1 MEKEK
6 LWTKGFTAT
15 SIVNFVLMLSMYLLL
30 VTMAGYAMETY
41 GSSASMGGFVA
52 SVFIIGALLGRLY
65 AGKKITQIGAKRIL
79 LIGIFIFVIMS
90 FMYFVE
96 IGVYGFIAVRIIQ
109 GIGLGFATTATG
121 TIVSQVIPP
130 SRNGEGISYF
140 SISIVLSA
148 AIGPLIGIELVQ
160 TFGYTSIFIFSS
172 IVGLFSL
179 VLALP
184 LKVPTIEANKSSET
198 AKSSI
203 FSGLFEKKAIP
214 ISIVLLITALG
225 YAGILSF
232 ITSYAKE
239 IGLAEVGGLFFLVY
253 AVVVL
258 LTRPF
263 TGKLMDVKGAN
274 IISYPGLV
282 LFAAGMLMLAL
293 ANSSVTFLLAAVL
306 IGLGYGNFQS
316 CTQAIAIKVTP
327 IERMGL
333 ANSTYFIFLDFALG
347 IGPLLLGFIE
357 PVFGYRGMYGI
368 LVVVILVGL
377 VAYHI
382 LHGRKDT
389 ELLGIRK
396 QNG

>member
-6 LWTKGFTAT
+6 LWTKAFTAT

-41 GSSASMGGFVA
+41 GTTTSMGGFVA
-52 SVFIIGALLGRLY
+52 SVFIIGALVGRLY

-79 LIGIFIFVIMS
+79 LLGIFIFIIMS
-90 FMYFVE
+90 FIYYMS
-96 IGVYGFIAVRIIQ
+96 IGVYSLIAVRIVQ

-121 TIVSQVIPP
+121 TIVSQVIPQ

-160 TFGYTSIFIFSS
+160 TLGYTSIFIFST
-172 IVGLFSL
+172 IIGLLSL

-184 LKVPTIEANKSSET
+184 LQVPVIEADGSTEKGRE
-198 AKSSI
+198 SI
-203 FSGLFEKKAIP
+203 LNQLFEKNAIP
-214 ISIVLLITALG
+214 ISIVLLIVALG

-232 ITSYAKE
+232 ITSYAEE
-239 IGLAEVGGLFFLVY
+239 IGLAEIGGFFCLVS

-263 TGKLMDVKGAN
+263 TGKLMDLKGAN
-274 IISYPGLV
+274 IISYPGLL
-282 LFAAGMLMLAL
+282 LFAAGMLLLAI
-293 ANSSVTFLLAAVL
+293 ANSGVIFLLAAVL

-316 CTQAIAIKVTP
+316 CTQAIAIKLTP

-357 PVFGYRGMYGI
+357 PVLGYRGMYGG
-368 LVVVILVGL
+368 LVVIILIGL
-377 VAYHI
+377 VFYYM
-382 LHGRKDT
+382 LHGRKDAK
-389 ELLGIRK
+389 LLEIEK
-396 QNG
+396 